1 MNFGGAFLKSHNMSF
16 SKWAEQAKNNLSRM
30 QDNELRNLASGT
42 DVDAAKIANEIL
54 LERLNR
60 PAETT
65 KRNEEGR

>member
-1 MNFGGAFLKSHNMSF
+1 MNFFQ
-16 SKWAEQAKNNLSRM
+16 WAEQVKNNLNKLTS
-30 QDNELRNLASGT
+30 NELRNLASGT

-65 KRNEEGR
+65 KRNEARG